1 MRLRE
6 WFEGAG
12 GALVALSGGVDSAVV
27 AHAARAALG
36 TRAVAV
42 TADYQTLAS
51 EELESARQVAG
62 QIGIEHVVLRYSE
75 LEDEAFVRNGAD
87 RCFHCRTAL
96 AARLSGLA
104 ARRGMQLIVDGTHAG
119 DAGEHRPG
127 IRAMRSAGVRSPL
140 AELGIA
146 KDGVRA
152 LARAAGLS
160 VHDRPSNACLA
171 SRIPWGQRV
180 TSEKLLRIELGER
193 MVREKLGLRQVR
205 VRDSDGRARVEVEPS
220 EVGRASGARAELEAG
235 FAMLGFSSIEVDP
248 RGYAPGGANA

>member
-1 MRLRE
+1 MRLLE

-36 TRAVAV
+36 PGAVAV

-51 EELESARQVAG
+51 EELESARQAAD
-62 QIGIEHVVLRYSE
+62 QIGIEHIVLRYSE
-75 LEDEAFVRNGAD
+75 LEDEAFVRNGPD
-87 RCFHCRTAL
+87 RCFHCRTEL
-96 AARLSGLA
+96 AARLSAVA
-104 ARRGMQLIVDGTHAG
+104 AQRGIPLIADGTHAG

-127 IRAMRSAGVRSPL
+127 IGAMHAAGVRSPL

-152 LARAAGLS
+152 MARAAGLS

-205 VRDSDGRARVEVEPS
+205 VRDSGGRARIEVEPS
-220 EVGRASGARAELEAG
+220 EVRRAGRASAELAPG
-235 FAMLGFSSIEVDP
+235 FAVLGFSSLEVDP
-248 RGYAPGGANA
+248 RGYAPGGANP